1 MKILTHIPKSSDMAK
16 SEFIKLAF
24 DKKRW
29 NVLSLRKI
37 GATWHLVYTIQ
48 LNHTTVTSEKKKQ
61 FLGSLEN
68 FAGCWLYN

>member
-1 MKILTHIPKSSDMAK
+1 MKILTNIPKSNDMSK
-16 SEFIKLAF
+16 PDFKKLAF

-48 LNHTTVTSEKKKQ
+48 LNHATVTSEKRKQ

-68 FAGCWLYN
+68 FASCWLYS